1 MKTISNIFIIFTISL
16 FLLSCSDTLKGF
28 KLKKK
33 STSGDEFLIQ
43 KKDPLVLPP
52 DFSKLPNPDEEVKE
66 KKREDNEESQIEMLL
81 KEDNSDVQE
90 NENYNSSDSGLKKS
104 ILKKIQNQ

>member
-1 MKTISNIFIIFTISL
+1 MKIINNILKILTVSL
-16 FLLSCSDTLKGF
+16 LLSSCSGALDGF

-52 DFSKLPNPDEEVKE
+52 DFSKLPNPEEDIKE
-66 KKREDNEESQIEMLL
+66 TEKEESQIEI
-81 KEDNSDVQE
+81 EFNNDNSE
-90 NENYNSSDSGLKKS
+90 NENPDKPSTGLEKS
-104 ILKKIQNQ
+104 ILEKIQK

>member
-1 MKTISNIFIIFTISL
+1 MKTISNFFIIFTISL
-16 FLLSCSDTLKGF
+16 FLLSCSDSLKGF

-52 DFSKLPNPDEEVKE
+52 DFSRLPNPDEEVKE
-66 KKREDNEESQIEMLL
+66 KREKDVDESQIEMVF
-81 KEDNSDVQE
+81 KRDNSDVQE
-90 NENYNSSDSGLKKS
+90 NENSDSSDSGLKKS
-104 ILKKIQNQ
+104 ILKKIQKQ

>member
-1 MKTISNIFIIFTISL
+1 MKTISNILIIFTISL
-16 FLLSCSDTLKGF
+16 FLLSCSDSLKGF

-52 DFSKLPNPDEEVKE
+52 DFSRLPNPDEEVKE
-66 KKREDNEESQIEMLL
+66 KREKDVDESQIEMVF
-81 KEDNSDVQE
+81 KRDNSDVQE
-90 NENYNSSDSGLKKS
+90 NENSDSSDSGLKKS
-104 ILKKIQNQ
+104 ILKKIQKQ

>member
-1 MKTISNIFIIFTISL
+1 M
-16 FLLSCSDTLKGF
+16 LSCSDTLKGF

-52 DFSKLPNPDEEVKE
+52 DFSKLPNPLVEEIETKDEDKKKNKE
-66 KKREDNEESQIEMLL
+66 NIVD
-81 KEDNSDVQE
+81 E
-90 NENYNSSDSGLKKS
+90 N
-104 ILKKIQNQ
+104 QTVVV

>member
-1 MKTISNIFIIFTISL
+1 MRIINNILKIFTVSL
-16 FLLSCSDTLKGF
+16 FLFSCSGALDGF

-52 DFSKLPNPDEEVKE
+52 DFSKLPNPEEDIKE
-66 KKREDNEESQIEMLL
+66 TEKEESQIEI
-81 KEDNSDVQE
+81 EFNNDNSE
-90 NENYNSSDSGLKKS
+90 NENPDKPSTGLEKS
-104 ILKKIQNQ
+104 ILEKIQK

>member
-1 MKTISNIFIIFTISL
+1 MKTISNILIIFITSL

-52 DFSKLPNPDEEVKE
+52 DFSKLPNPDDEVKE
-66 KKREDNEESQIEMLL
+66 KKEEDDEESQIEMVF
-81 KEDNSDVQE
+81 KKDNSDAQE
-90 NENYNSSDSGLKKS
+90 NENSNSSDSGLQKS
-104 ILKKIQNQ
+104 ILKKIQKQ

>member
-1 MKTISNIFIIFTISL
+1 MRIINNILKIFTVSL
-16 FLLSCSDTLKGF
+16 FLFSCSGALDGF

-52 DFSKLPNPDEEVKE
+52 DFSKLPNPDNEIEETE
-66 KKREDNEESQIEMLL
+66 QEESQVEIVF
-81 KEDNSDVQE
+81 KNDNSVNDE
-90 NENYNSSDSGLKKS
+90 NNDTNSPSSGLEKS
-104 ILKKIQNQ
+104 ILKKIQKQ